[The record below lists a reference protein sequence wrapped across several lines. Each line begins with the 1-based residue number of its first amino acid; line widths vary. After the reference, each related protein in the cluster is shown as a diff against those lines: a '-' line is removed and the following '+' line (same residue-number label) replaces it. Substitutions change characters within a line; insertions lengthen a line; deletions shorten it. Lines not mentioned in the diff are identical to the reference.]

1 MKNHAKKYIIAVDI
15 TTTAPLHITAIEKG
29 AYDPATQKLV
39 RFDGNGLGTAL
50 TRTQGLAHQAYTLES
65 GNVVTPLVPVIPA
78 STVAGKLR
86 RNAGTLIAQSLV
98 GRGLTISP
106 DAYNVLMSGMANTEL
121 KADEKIPE
129 VLRAARNEPFLSL
142 FGGTSFAL
150 SAHSVVAEG
159 WPLIAGTQS
168 CLMSEPIAD
177 LQPFTSVYDMT
188 DVQPIVRKNDVADM
202 KHPIL
207 EQVVGVDALA
217 TYVEGQGAMRSESK
231 AKKAA
236 NEEGKKTDMR
246 TLNGVEVVKTGVN
259 FALRV
264 ELTAFNESHLGLM
277 LLAMQSFMRDGQVGG
292 KAARGVGRFVVS
304 GSRLYEVEPDTRIQ
318 KVVTS
323 LFEGKDLGYAFA
335 ANETVDKA
343 VTAAQDYLDDIDPAM
358 LEAFTRADAKALK
371 KLIRGAD

>member
-1 MKNHAKKYIIAVDI
+1 MKNHAKRYIIAVDI

-358 LEAFTRADAKALK
+358 LEAFTRADAKALR
-371 KLIRGAD
+371 KLIKGAD

>member
-358 LEAFTRADAKALK
+358 LEAFTRADAKALR
-371 KLIRGAD
+371 KLIKGAD

>member
-1 MKNHAKKYIIAVDI
+1 MKNLAKKYIIAVDI

-86 RNAGTLIAQSLV
+86 RNAGTLIAQSIV

-217 TYVEGQGAMRSESK
+217 AYVEGQGAMRSESK

-323 LFEGKDLGYAFA
+323 LFEGKDLGYPFA

-343 VTAAQDYLDDIDPAM
+343 VTAAQDYLDEIDPVM

-371 KLIRGAD
+371 KLIKGAD